1 MSIFAWI
8 IVGLVAGWLAERITG
23 RNHGLLMNLLVGV
36 VGAIVGGFLFG
47 SILGFHYARG
57 LNIASIL
64 VATVGAVVTLTL
76 LGWSRTGPS
85 LGQRDVRHLPG
96 DRPGSGWR

>member
-8 IVGLVAGWLAERITG
+8 IVGLLAGWLAERITG
-23 RNHGLLMNLLVGV
+23 RNHGLLMNLCVGV

-47 SILGFHYARG
+47 SILGFDYPRG

-64 VATVGAVVTLTL
+64 VATAGAVVTLTL

-85 LGQRDVRHLPG
+85 LDERAARHLPG
-96 DRPGSGWR
+96 DRSRSGWR